1 MVRTRARVV
10 RVGLSGVFCAAL
22 LAGLLPAQAFAAP
35 DVEPVRIETPDQ
47 AQGSGGHDTHAVP
60 TSATAANDGRA
71 VPAPPKPDGA
81 VDLDTK
87 LKPGAEDVAS
97 PRPPAQ
103 PAPDAL
109 PPAEPKPEPEVEG
122 YDKRLSRELPGE
134 RERFSQ
140 TFANPDGSRTSNFST
155 APVNFQAADGTWK
168 PIDTDLVE
176 QPGGGWRNA
185 ADSGTVEVA
194 ETAGE
199 DALATVEL
207 GAGRSVGFDAVGAVD
222 APGSVEGDTVS
233 YRGIWPATTL
243 ELRTLP
249 GAGLKEEIV
258 LESAA
263 AGNRWRFPLELEGV
277 TPRLSESGAVELVS
291 GDGSVVGLI
300 PAGYMEDSKR
310 DPGSGDGAYS
320 EAVRYALLPRAGGW
334 DLEVTADRA
343 WLDDPGR
350 VYPVRVDPS
359 TVWNYGAAADTYVQ
373 TGYTTPHQ
381 NETELKSG
389 TWDGGDHKTATY
401 LNFSTVSTELAHA
414 TIQDVRLNLFHI
426 WSRDCDHD
434 TPVTVHAV
442 TQGWSQAVIDDFPGP
457 AYGPALVTSAAFNR
471 GYIADG
477 ATTSACPAQWQ
488 GIDLGPDGDE
498 LVQGWVDGT
507 TMNAGLTV
515 RSSQTSSWGFKKF
528 ASRETPNGPHLTITY
543 SPYDAAYAYTSSSP
557 DVSPPV
563 LNNQAGTVQ
572 VKVTNK
578 GMDTW
583 TPSNGYR
590 LTYSVVDDQGNAVYH
605 VPAQTVMPSNVA
617 YGQTVTVN
625 ARINPLPPGNYFIRF
640 DMIYVTSSGYA
651 LFSEW
656 GVPRSAALALW
667 VPDYAPQLNGMYPNN
682 NFEVGSLTP
691 QLYADADTVDAWPSA
706 TVNYWFSLCAG
717 DIGAWDW
724 CINSPWQTS
733 PVWKVPANKLKWSEE
748 YYWTVWTSDSGGA
761 LYQAPHQLL
770 KTAVRQPVI
779 TSRLAQGDVVDDQL
793 STAAGNFSMSAT
805 DAAVATVGPPL
816 TVTRTYNSLD
826 PRTKNA
832 FGAGWSTRYDMKV
845 EDDDDATG
853 NVVVTYPDGQQVR
866 LARNADGTFRA
877 PQGRQATFAAVS
889 GGGWRLMDRSA
900 TSYVFDAD
908 GRLTSVSDHRGRT
921 QTLTYGGDG
930 KLATATSVGGRSLS
944 FTWTGAHVT
953 SVQTAPVNGSPL
965 TWTYSYSG
973 DRLTQV
979 CAPVA
984 APNCTVYGTSTGSH
998 YRTAVLDSDPM
1009 HYWRL
1014 GETSGSDA
1022 LSEVAINLG
1031 TDKGVYTGVTRGVAG
1046 AVPGASDT
1054 AARFTGSESSRVRLP
1069 NRAVSK
1075 AGAYVSLELWFR
1087 TSGRGVI
1094 ATQQNTNAGTAP
1106 STYTPLM
1113 YVDTAGKLRAKFW
1126 NGNTTTITSAAAV
1139 NNNQWHHAVLSATGA
1154 SQSLYLDGAL
1164 VGSLSGGLQ
1173 IEKTPFT
1180 FIGTGRSTNWPAGNQ
1195 AEADPFTGDVDEVAV
1210 YDRGL
1215 GLPSVREH
1223 YNARLAATQLSSVTL
1238 PSGRTDASVVYDVP
1252 NDRVQRLTD
1261 RHGGVWQLGTPVV
1274 TGSTW
1279 GPVTTIGVTD
1289 PRGGTASTTYDPL
1302 RGGRV
1307 TQQIDQLGKASTYEY
1322 DLNGFV
1328 AKTTDRNANV
1338 TRFWR
1343 DARGNMISRTRCRD
1357 ANTCYAEYFGYFVDP
1372 DNAFDPRN
1380 DQLTSHADGRSANLL
1395 DGTYARRWAYNT
1407 AGDQVT
1413 ETDPPTPAGTATRTR
1428 AYTLG
1433 TEPAIGGGTVPPG
1446 LLATASDARSKTT
1459 TYQYRSSGDL
1469 AKVTDP
1475 AGLVTELETDVLGRV
1490 TKRTVYSDAAPTGAV
1505 TTIGYDGLSRVTSE
1519 TGPPVA
1525 NIVTAATH
1533 TARTEHTYDADGN
1546 ELTETV
1552 IDTSGGDAARTT
1564 TSTYDT
1570 AGRLATVTDPEGNQE
1585 SYDYDATGEVTS
1597 YTDPNGN
1604 EFTTT
1609 YTARGEK
1616 ATRKLKAWTGDPNS
1630 PSAEVDVALESWAYD
1645 PGGRLASYTDA
1656 MSRTSSYTY
1665 FGDDLPARTVAT
1677 AAKLNGSTTPRDVV
1691 LAEYQYDLAG
1701 NVTRETTGGGKT
1713 RVDRTYDAAGN
1724 RTIEILDPASLARRA
1739 ELTYDLA
1746 RNVTR
1751 SVLTGAGTSR
1761 TETTSR
1767 EFDNANRVVKEI
1779 VENGD
1784 VDLVTTIARDQ
1795 RGLVKAVVDPRG
1807 NVTGGDPNAY
1817 VTSYTHDVLGR
1828 LVQRADP
1835 SVQVE
1840 RNGGSPT
1847 SARPLTSYG
1856 YDTFD
1861 DRTHERDPEGRTT
1874 VTGYDK
1880 AGRPTSIRAPSYTPP
1895 GGSAITP
1902 QTAIGYDAAGN
1913 ITSRTDARGA
1923 RRDYTYDQL
1932 GNLARVLDPAVGGQ
1946 PRGVS
1951 IFGHDLA
1958 GEQLYAVDP
1967 TGARTEAT
1975 YDDLGRSITSTVI
1988 ERRPTTVA
1996 LVTSTSYDDAGLPTR
2011 VTQPGSAVVNT
2022 VTNAAGETTRITDP
2036 LNHAT
2041 QFGYDIAG
2049 RRTYTWDATGAITT
2063 ATYDL
2068 AGRTVAVG
2076 DFDPSFTQLR
2086 STTFG
2091 YDPAGNQT
2099 SATSG
2104 EGNVTRRT
2112 YDAANRLT
2120 SLIEPTTG
2128 TATITTSFGYDAS
2141 GAQTRLTDGRG
2152 NATITTYNTLG
2163 LPESVIEPSTTA
2175 YPAAA
2180 DRTSAS
2186 AYDAAGNEVRS
2197 ASPGGV
2203 AITRTF
2209 DELNRLTREA
2219 GAGGAVTTA
2228 DNVYGYDLVGRLT
2241 SVTGQAGNLTTT
2253 YDDRGNQLTTT
2264 SANGNA
2270 EFAYTSRSQLAQRTD
2285 KAGTATFGYD
2295 LADRLTTATDP
2306 ITGVTATLGYDNI
2319 DRLTDLTYG
2328 TGGPTR
2334 AIGYDHLN
2342 RVTSDVVKNAAGTTL
2357 SSRTYGYDKDDN
2369 LTAKTVA
2376 GGPNAGAN
2384 TYAYDKSNRLT
2395 SWTAPG
2401 GTVTAYAWD
2410 AAGNRTSA
2418 GTATFAYDERNR
2430 LISGGGAT
2438 YAYSPRGTVNT
2449 VTRGATTTTLAYD
2462 AFDRLRTDGST
2473 SYAYDGLGRLASRT
2487 AGGVTAAF
2495 SYATFENDP
2504 VAVLNASGVATSKFS
2519 RLPDGSPFGVA
2530 GGSVGGLAITDLVH
2544 GDVVGLLGTASG
2556 GSLLGASAYGP
2567 FGEALG
2573 TTGTASGLG
2582 YQGEWTDPATGRVN
2596 MHARWYTPETGTF
2609 AGRDSWT
2616 IEPNPSAAAN
2626 RYTYANANPLTGTD
2640 PTGHL
2645 AGVPVPIAPVVGTG
2659 AGAAA
2664 AGTGVSAAAVG
2675 AGVAAGAVAF
2685 GVGAGVGYVGGR
2697 ALGHWIWGSPAP
2709 GTRPGS
2715 VLTGADLC
2723 SYCAAEL
2730 ARNAKFREDWA
2741 AGLARTAKFKAQWAA
2756 GLARAADFWA
2766 AWRAGSSGGGGGG
2779 GAGPANPWNPWNPW
2793 TPIRSRI
2800 DVGTLVET
2808 IAKTPAPRPPLTP
2821 HITQA
2826 ELDARRLAIE
2836 VKQRVVMSDQKL
2848 ADIATELFVSTDAR
2862 QEATLATDASG
2873 AGSGAG
2879 KKPPTGLPFP
2889 DEEGDKD
2896 PDDWHLALGL
2906 SRTSES
2912 NKALEEFA
2920 AARGARTW
2928 RHPQFSR
2935 IWRGADPNNP
2945 KRLIDAVIAKK
2956 GRISFNLK
2964 DIRNPV
2970 AIARGQLPARS
2981 WTERELHYVCS
2992 TRAALALTTFFNGEA
3007 PC

>member
-1 MVRTRARVV
+1 MVRARGRMTSRVL
-10 RVGLSGVFCAAL
+10 RVGLGGAFSAAL

-35 DVEPVRIETPDQ
+35 DVESVRIETPDQ
-47 AQGSGGHDTHAVP
+47 ADGSGSHDTHAVP
-60 TSATAANDGRA
+60 ASETAASDGRA

-87 LKPGAEDVAS
+87 LPRGAEPEDS
-97 PRPPAQ
+97 PQPPAQ
-103 PAPDAL
+103 PVPDAQ
-109 PPAEPKPEPEVEG
+109 PPAAQPDPEPEVEG
-122 YDKRLSRELPGE
+122 YDKTLSRELPGE

-155 APVNFQAADGTWK
+155 TPMNFKAADGTWK
-168 PIDTDLVE
+168 PIDTDLV
-176 QPGGGWRNA
+176 PDAGGGWRNA

-207 GAGRSVGFDAVGAVD
+207 GAGRSVGFDAAGAAD
-222 APGSVEGDTVS
+222 APGSVEGNTVS

-243 ELRTLP
+243 ELQTLP

-258 LESAA
+258 LESPV

-277 TPRLSESGAVELVS
+277 TPRLSASGAVDLVAA
-291 GDGSVVGLI
+291 DGTVAGLI

-310 DPGSGDGAYS
+310 DPHSGDGAYS

-334 DLEVTADRA
+334 DLEVTADRM
-343 WLDDPGR
+343 WLDDPAR

-381 NETELKSG
+381 NETQLKSG
-389 TWDGGDHKTATY
+389 TWDGGDNKAATY
-401 LNFSTVSTELAHA
+401 LNFSTVSSELAHA
-414 TIQDVRLNLFHI
+414 TIHDVRLNLFHI
-426 WSRDCDHD
+426 WAYSCSND

-442 TQGWSQAVIDDFPGP
+442 TQGWSQAVIDNFPGP
-457 AYGPALVTSAAFNR
+457 SYGPALVTSDPFNR
-471 GYIADG
+471 GYIAEG
-477 ATTSACPAQWQ
+477 ATSSACPAAWQ
-488 GIDLGPDGDE
+488 GIDLGPGGNT
-498 LVQGWVDGT
+498 LVQGWVDNT
-507 TMNAGLTV
+507 TVNSGLTV
-515 RSSQTSSWGFKKF
+515 RSSQTSSYGWKKF

-543 SPYDAAYAYTSSSP
+543 SPYDAAYAYTSSTP
-557 DVSPPV
+557 DVNPPV
-563 LNNQAGTVQ
+563 LNNRAGTVQ

-578 GMDTW
+578 SMDTW
-583 TPSNGYR
+583 TPSNGYK
-590 LTYSVVDDQGNAVYH
+590 LTYSVVDDQNNAVYH

-625 ARINPLPPGNYFIRF
+625 ARINPLPPGNYFVRF

-656 GVPRSAALALW
+656 GVPRSGALALW
-667 VPDYAPQLNGMYPNN
+667 VPDYAPELSAMYPNN

-724 CINSPWQTS
+724 CINSPWQSS
-733 PVWKVPANKLKWSEE
+733 PVWKVPANKLTWSGE
-748 YYWTVWTSDSGGA
+748 YYWSVWISDSGGA
-761 LYQAPHQLL
+761 VTQGPHQLL

-779 TSRLAQGDVVDDQL
+779 TSRLAQGDIVDEQL

-805 DAAVATVGPPL
+805 DATVATVGPPL

-826 PRTKNA
+826 PRTKSA

-866 LARNADGTFRA
+866 FARNANGTFA
-877 PQGRQATFAAVS
+877 PPQGRQATFAAIS
-889 GGGWRLMDRSA
+889 GGGWRLMDRSG
-900 TSYVFDAD
+900 TSYRFDGD
-908 GRLTSVSDHRGRT
+908 GRLTSVSDHRGRQ

-930 KLATATSVGGRSLS
+930 KLASATSVGGRTLS

-953 SVQTAPVNGSPL
+953 SVQTAPVNGNPL

-984 APNCTVYGTSTGSH
+984 APNCTTYGAATGSH

-1014 GETSGSDA
+1014 GETSGSA
-1022 LSEVAINLG
+1022 ANSAVAINLG
-1031 TDKGVYTGVTRGVAG
+1031 ADDGTFTGATLGVAG
-1046 AVPGASDT
+1046 ALAGASDT
-1054 AARFTGSESSRVRLP
+1054 AARFTGSESSRINLP
-1069 NRAVSK
+1069 KRAVMK

-1094 ATQQNTNAGTAP
+1094 ATTQNTAPGTPP
-1106 STYTPLM
+1106 STYTPVM

-1139 NNNQWHHAVLSATGA
+1139 NNNVWHHAVLSATGA

-1164 VGSLSGGLQ
+1164 VGSLSGGLE
-1173 IEKTPFT
+1173 IEKVPYTL
-1180 FIGTGRSTNWPAGNQ
+1180 IGTGRSTNWPAGNQ

-1223 YNARLAATQLSSVTL
+1223 YNARLAATQLSSVTR
-1238 PSGRTDASVVYDVP
+1238 PSGRASASVVYDVP

-1261 RHGGVWQLGTPVV
+1261 RHGGVWQLGTPAVS
-1274 TGSTW
+1274 GSAW

-1289 PRGGTASTTYDPL
+1289 PRGGTTSNTYDPL

-1307 TQQIDQLGKASTYEY
+1307 TQQIDQLGKATTYHY

-1328 AKTTDRNANV
+1328 AKTIDRNANS
-1338 TRFWR
+1338 TTFWR
-1343 DARGNMISRTRCRD
+1343 DTRGNMISRTRCRD
-1357 ANTCYAEYFGYFVDP
+1357 ANTCYSEYFGYFINP
-1372 DNAFDPRN
+1372 DNVFDPRN

-1395 DGTYARRWAYNT
+1395 DGAYARRWEYNT

-1428 AYTLG
+1428 AYTAG

-1459 TYQYRSSGDL
+1459 SYQYRSSGDL

-1475 AGLVTELETDVLGRV
+1475 AGLVTELETDALGRV

-1505 TTIGYDGLSRVTSE
+1505 TTIGYDGLSRVTGE
-1519 TGPPVA
+1519 TSPPVV

-1546 ELTETV
+1546 ELTETI
-1552 IDTSGGDAARTT
+1552 IDTSGGDTARTT

-1570 AGRLATVTDPEGNQE
+1570 AGRLATVTDAEGNQE
-1585 SYDYDATGEVTS
+1585 KYGYDTTGEVTS

-1604 EFTTT
+1604 EFVTT

-1630 PSAEVDVALESWAYD
+1630 PSAATDVALESWAYD

-1656 MSRTSSYTY
+1656 MSRTTSYTY
-1665 FGDDLPARTVAT
+1665 FGDDLPFRTVGT
-1677 AAKLNGSTTPRDVV
+1677 GVRLNGNTTPRDVV

-1701 NVTRETTGGGKT
+1701 NPTRETTGGGKT
-1713 RVDRTYDAAGN
+1713 RVDRAYDAAGN
-1724 RTIEILDPASLARRA
+1724 RTVEVLDPAGLARRTEA
-1739 ELTYDLA
+1739 TYDLE

-1751 SVLTGAGTSR
+1751 TVLTGAGTTR
-1761 TETTSR
+1761 TETTNR
-1767 EFDNANRVVKEI
+1767 EYDNANRVIKEI

-1784 VDLVTTIARDQ
+1784 VDLTTTIAREQ

-1807 NVTGGDPNAY
+1807 NVTGGDVNAH
-1817 VTSYTHDVLGR
+1817 VTSYTHDALGR
-1828 LVQRADP
+1828 LIQRADP
-1835 SVQVE
+1835 TVQVE

-1847 SARPLTSYG
+1847 SSRPLTSYG
-1856 YDTFD
+1856 YNTFD

-1874 VTGYDK
+1874 VTGHDK
-1880 AGRPTSIRAPSYTPP
+1880 ASRVTSITAPSYTPP
-1895 GGSAITP
+1895 GGTAITP
-1902 QTAIGYDAAGN
+1902 QTGIGYDDAGN
-1913 ITSRTDARGA
+1913 VTSRTDARGS
-1923 RRDYTYDQL
+1923 RHDYTYDQL
-1932 GNLARVLDPAVGGQ
+1932 GNLARVLEPAVGGQ
-1946 PRGVS
+1946 ARGVS

-1975 YDDLGRSITSTVI
+1975 YDDLGRQITSTVI
-1988 ERRPTTVA
+1988 ERKPTTVA
-1996 LVTSTSYDDAGLPTR
+1996 LVTAMTYDDSGAPTR
-2011 VTQPGSAVVNT
+2011 ITRPGGAAVNT
-2022 VTNAAGETTRITDP
+2022 ASNAAGETTQVTDP
-2036 LNHAT
+2036 LNHST
-2041 QFGYDIAG
+2041 QFGHDIAG
-2049 RRTYTWDATGAITT
+2049 RQTYTWDANGAITT
-2063 ATYDL
+2063 GTYDL

-2076 DFDPSFTQLR
+2076 DFDPSFNQLR
-2086 STTFG
+2086 SFAYG

-2099 SATSG
+2099 SATSA

-2120 SLIEPTTG
+2120 ALIEPTTG
-2128 TATITTSFGYDAS
+2128 TATITTSFGYDAA

-2152 NATITTYNTLG
+2152 NATITTYNSLALT
-2163 LPESVIEPSTTA
+2163 ESVIEPSTTA
-2175 YPAAA
+2175 YAAAA
-2180 DRTSAS
+2180 DRTYTS
-2186 AYDAAGNEVRS
+2186 AYDAAGNEVRA

-2203 AITRTF
+2203 AIARTF
-2209 DELNRLTREA
+2209 DELNRLTRET
-2219 GAGGAVTTA
+2219 GTGGAVTTA
-2228 DNVYGYDLVGRLT
+2228 DNAYGYDLAGRLT
-2241 SVTGQAGNLTTT
+2241 SLTGQAGNFTATW
-2253 YDDRGNQLTTT
+2253 DDRGNQLTTT

-2270 EFAYTSRSQLAQRTD
+2270 AFAYTSRGALAQRTD

-2295 LADRLTTATDP
+2295 LADRLTSANDPVTA
-2306 ITGVTATLGYDNI
+2306 VTATLGYDVV
-2319 DRLTDLTYG
+2319 DRLTGLTYG

-2342 RVTSDVVKNAAGTTL
+2342 RVTSDAVKNAAGTAL

-2369 LTAKTVA
+2369 LTSKTVA
-2376 GGPNAGAN
+2376 GGPNEGAN
-2384 TYAYDKSNRLT
+2384 TYAYDKSSRLT

-2410 AAGNRTSA
+2410 AAGNRTTA
-2418 GTATFAYDERNR
+2418 GAATFTYDERNR
-2430 LISGGGAT
+2430 LTSGGGAT
-2438 YAYSPRGTVNT
+2438 YAYSPRGTINT
-2449 VTRGATTTTLAYD
+2449 FVRGATTTTLTYD

-2473 SYAYDGLGRLASRT
+2473 SYAYDGLGRLSTRT
-2487 AGGVTAAF
+2487 AGGVTSSF

-2504 VAVLNASGVATSKFS
+2504 AAVLNASSTATSKFS

-2530 GGSVGGLAITDLVH
+2530 EGSVGGLAITDLVH
-2544 GDVVGLLGTASG
+2544 GDVVGLLGTSSG
-2556 GSLLGASAYGP
+2556 GSLTGGTAFGP
-2567 FGEALG
+2567 FGEQLG
-2573 TTGTASGLG
+2573 STGTKPALG
-2582 YQGEWTDPATGRVN
+2582 YQGEWTDPTTGRVT

-2616 IEPNPSAAAN
+2616 IDPNPSVAAN
-2626 RYTYANANPLTGTD
+2626 RYGYGNANPLTTTD
-2640 PTGHL
+2640 PTGHFGGPGGGRNYPSTKTPSSTSVDL
-2645 AGVPVPIAPVVGTG
+2645 SNLKYGLGVARRTPVGRYAEAGYWLGRGVGW
-2659 AGAAA
+2659 AISRIIW
-2664 AGTGVSAAAVG
+2664 GTPYQRPSDWDCQCGGLRRGRDLPYTIVGEGVSTVR
-2675 AGVAAGAVAF
+2675 
-2685 GVGAGVGYVGGR
+2685 GG
-2697 ALGHWIWGSPAP
+2697 GNGGGPGP
-2709 GTRPGS
+2709 GTPT
-2715 VLTGADLC
+2715 L
-2723 SYCAAEL
+2723 
-2730 ARNAKFREDWA
+2730 
-2741 AGLARTAKFKAQWAA
+2741 
-2756 GLARAADFWA
+2756 
-2766 AWRAGSSGGGGGG
+2766 
-2779 GAGPANPWNPWNPW
+2779 PPPP
-2793 TPIRSRI
+2793 RI
-2800 DVGTLVET
+2800 DRGKLVKD
-2808 IAKTPAPRPPLTP
+2808 AAMTPAPRQAPKPG
-2821 HITQA
+2821 ISQA
-2826 ELDARRLAIE
+2826 ELDAGRLAIE
-2836 VKQRVVMSDQKL
+2836 SKQRVAMSDQKL
-2848 ADIATELFVSTDAR
+2848 KDIAGELFLSTDAR

-2873 AGSGAG
+2873 AGGGAG
-2879 KKPPTGLPFP
+2879 DKPPTGLQFP
-2889 DEEGDKD
+2889 DEESDGDAAIPAPRQSPEAIVPGPRLPQD
-2896 PDDWHLALGL
+2896 IAVNPIAPQPLRWNRPVGSSPSQNAHLQARIRQLRRDGATDFRVNQQQVDINGRRVGVNRPDLQYTMNGRRHY
-2906 SRTSES
+2906 
-2912 NKALEEFA
+2912 EEFDIPSSN
-2920 AARGARTW
+2920 RGPA
-2928 RHPQFSR
+2928 HESR
-2935 IWRGADPNNP
+2935 ILSNDPTGFVL
-2945 KRLIDAVIAKK
+2945 LI
-2956 GRISFNLK
+2956 
-2964 DIRNPV
+2964 
-2970 AIARGQLPARS
+2970 RS
-2981 WTERELHYVCS
+2981 
-2992 TRAALALTTFFNGEA
+2992 
-3007 PC
+3007 P